1 MDNGPVE
8 RRAAFRT
15 CNRKAASPL
24 PPTKLSFSTQ
34 TTAETPIANQT
45 DLLQCS
51 GADRAPLAL
60 VRWTFRLSNNVMSA
74 ASDVSGAGSSG
85 SLPPPKAFAP
95 VPEHPI
101 ELQLVQE
108 DTPMTFSSF
117 HLMQYHQKLDSE
129 LRAERAR
136 RWPDVFRIQKL
147 KRLKL
152 AVKDRLVKSAARTF
166 GKRLRL
172 QQI

>member
-1 MDNGPVE
+1 
-8 RRAAFRT
+8 
-15 CNRKAASPL
+15 
-24 PPTKLSFSTQ
+24 
-34 TTAETPIANQT
+34 
-45 DLLQCS
+45 
-51 GADRAPLAL
+51 
-60 VRWTFRLSNNVMSA
+60 MSA

-85 SLPPPKAFAP
+85 SLPPPKALALAL
-95 VPEHPI
+95 EHPI

-108 DTPMTFSSF
+108 EYPMTFSSF
-117 HLMQYHQKLDSE
+117 RLMQYHQKLVPE

-152 AVKDRLVKSAARTF
+152 AVKDRLAKSAANTF

-172 QQI
+172 QKI